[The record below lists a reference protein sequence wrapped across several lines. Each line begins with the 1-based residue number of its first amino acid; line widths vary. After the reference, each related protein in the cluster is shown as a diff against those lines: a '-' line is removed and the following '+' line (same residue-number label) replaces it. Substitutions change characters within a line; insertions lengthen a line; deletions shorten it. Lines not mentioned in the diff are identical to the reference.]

1 MASLLTI
8 DETASCPTQKISNS
22 NGLTYSP
29 EYVIMLRT
37 MSNLESGFLARSL
50 NRMYEPINAA
60 FPAYGGASKVPPG
73 RTENLLIVRAIS
85 R

>member
-1 MASLLTI
+1 MHVIKNLTF
-8 DETASCPTQKISNS
+8 TTF
-22 NGLTYSP
+22 YSP

-37 MSNLESGFLARSL
+37 MSSLESGFLARSL
-50 NRMYEPINAA
+50 NRMYEPINSA
-60 FPAYGGASKVPPG
+60 FPAYGGASRVPPG